1 MPRDKADGPA
11 KPEADR
17 LDDRPDK
24 IESRLR
30 AEMKG
35 GVPESMYA
43 QLKERAAEDQLAD
56 IVFTTVDSPLGK
68 LLAAKTKKGLIRLSY
83 EGANPDASLE
93 HLAATVSP
101 RILEIPAKLDDVRRE
116 LDEYFEGDRRRF
128 DLPID
133 WSFAGG
139 FVQKVLKATARI
151 PFGSVSSYGQIA
163 LKAGS
168 PRASRAAGNA
178 LGSNPMPIVVPCH
191 RVLRSGGAIGGY
203 TGGLHRKEFLLHLE
217 GVL

>member
-1 MPRDKADGPA
+1 MPKDF
-11 KPEADR
+11 EA
-17 LDDRPDK
+17 
-24 IESRLR
+24 RLR
-30 AEMKG
+30 AGAKG
-35 GVPESMYA
+35 GAPEDMYA
-43 QLKERAAEDQLAD
+43 QLKERAAKDRLVD
-56 IVFTTVDSPLGK
+56 IAFTLVDSPLGK

-83 EGANPDASLE
+83 EGGANPEASLG
-93 HLAATVSP
+93 HLAETVSP
-101 RILEIPAKLDDVRRE
+101 RILEVPARLDDVRRE
-116 LDEYFEGDRRRF
+116 LDEYFEGGRRRF

-139 FVQKVLKATARI
+139 FVQKVLRATNRI
-151 PFGSVSSYGQIA
+151 PYGSVSSYGQIA

>member
-1 MPRDKADGPA
+1 MPKDRPTPKNVETGLRKELAGSTPDGMFA
-11 KPEADR
+11 RLQERVVADR
-17 LDDRPDK
+17 LVDV
-24 IESRLR
+24 
-30 AEMKG
+30 A
-35 GVPESMYA
+35 
-43 QLKERAAEDQLAD
+43 
-56 IVFTTVDSPLGK
+56 FTTIDSPLGT

-83 EGANPDASLE
+83 EGRGVDASLE
-93 HLAATVSP
+93 QLALAVSP
-101 RILEIPAKLDDVRRE
+101 RIMEAPSQLDDVRRE
-116 LDEYFEGDRRRF
+116 LDEYFEGSRHDF

-133 WSFAGG
+133 WSFVSG

-151 PFGSVSSYGQIA
+151 PFGSVSSYGQVA

-191 RVLRSGGAIGGY
+191 RVLHSGGGIGGY
-203 TGGLHRKEFLLHLE
+203 TGGLERKEFLLQLE